1 MANQKLNGFEEPETP
16 EAGSQAD
23 FETKIG
29 AFRTSVFLN
38 EVDGRSIPSVQLKKS
53 FTNGQGW
60 RHYKMMLLN
69 SKEIDKLICVLQD
82 TKRAL
87 YEQFE

>member
-1 MANQKLNGFEEPETP
+1 MANQTLTDFEEPETP
-16 EAGSQAD
+16 ESGGQAV

-29 AFRTSVFLN
+29 AFRASVFLN
-38 EVDGRSIPSVQLKKS
+38 EVDGRRIPSVQLKKS

-60 RHYKMMLLN
+60 RHYKMTLLN

-87 YEQFE
+87 YVEFE